1 MQQMDMQDQ
10 PERLVYVWLQAGLVQ
25 RIWLH
30 ELQQQI
36 MTVFLWYV
44 LPDRYR

>member
-1 MQQMDMQDQ
+1 MQQMDMQDKT
-10 PERLVYVWLQAGLVQ
+10 ERLVYVWLQAGLVQ
-25 RIWLH
+25 RIWLQ